1 MDRLDEAGGVAVL
14 ALLTDGV
21 LRIASLTPAEAATTE
36 DDQVTPVHQD
46 SRVDM
51 FFDYLGELDIGGAWQ
66 NGRS

>member
-1 MDRLDEAGGVAVL
+1 
-14 ALLTDGV
+14 V
-21 LRIASLTPAEAATTE
+21 LRIASLTPASEAATTE

-51 FFDYLGELDIGGAWQ
+51 FFDYLGEPDIGGAWQ